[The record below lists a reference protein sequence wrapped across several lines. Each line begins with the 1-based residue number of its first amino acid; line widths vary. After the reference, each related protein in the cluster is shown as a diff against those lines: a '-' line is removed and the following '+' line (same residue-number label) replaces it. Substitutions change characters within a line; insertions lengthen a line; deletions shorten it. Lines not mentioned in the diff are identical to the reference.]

1 MPLTISDETLR
12 AAGLNEHEALIEFAC
27 RLFDAG
33 KLSLPAAS
41 KLAGL
46 GRVEFERELFERN
59 IPAYRITI
67 KDYEQDLE
75 SLKKLRA
82 G

>member
-12 AAGLNEHEALIEFAC
+12 AAGLNEREALIEFAC

-41 KLAGL
+41 KMAGL
-46 GRVEFERELFERN
+46 GRVEFESELFARD
-59 IPAYRITI
+59 IPAYRVTLE
-67 KDYEQDLE
+67 DYLQDMAA
-75 SLKKLRA
+75 LKRL
-82 G
+82 GI